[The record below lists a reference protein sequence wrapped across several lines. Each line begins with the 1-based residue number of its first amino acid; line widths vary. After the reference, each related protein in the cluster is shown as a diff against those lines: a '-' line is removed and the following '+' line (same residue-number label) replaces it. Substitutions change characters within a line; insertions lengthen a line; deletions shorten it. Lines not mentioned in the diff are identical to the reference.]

1 MPEGRGPLFVIKYT
15 FEAMT
20 CNLTAWKK
28 QRIYGKSTCAFLGEV
43 AITHREA
50 WRFSVS
56 VFIPRS
62 WKQLWIKNA
71 FFLALFKHLCD
82 IFQGKHDADPTVV
95 IFSLFPCAFFLL
107 LQTCGRCCGLC
118 CYSMRWAASRASGVS
133 PRVSETA
140 SSSWRWTAP
149 STPTPPASTS
159 RPAWSCA
166 TGRHT
171 SEPVPGSLCRQ

>member
-1 MPEGRGPLFVIKYT
+1 MKKNSAYTEKVRALFWVKLQLRT
-15 FEAMT
+15 
-20 CNLTAWKK
+20 
-28 QRIYGKSTCAFLGEV
+28 GKHEDSLSQFFT
-43 AITHREA
+43 
-50 WRFSVS
+50 
-56 VFIPRS
+56 PRS

-71 FFLALFKHLCD
+71 CFLALLKDLCD

-140 SSSWRWTAP
+140 SPSWRWTAP

-166 TGRHT
+166 TGRRT